1 MPSNTARWPVVTRGN
16 RYQMRPASAD
26 DRFDLA
32 AFIEANLPLASVPSI
47 PKVRLHVATPRSGL
61 YRLAMA
67 DDSDLMPPY
76 WAYPWPGGAVLAH
89 YLFDHPEE
97 VAGKRVVDLGTGS
110 GLVAIA
116 AMKCGAAQVLAIDID
131 AKAIAAARLNAH
143 ANDVEI
149 ETRLGDIIEDEPP
162 EADMI
167 LAGDV
172 FYDEALAER
181 VLPFLGRCRAA
192 GRDVLIGDPGRAPL
206 PATSLEKIAEYPVPD
221 FGGPARGTAANS
233 AVFRLR

>member
-1 MPSNTARWPVVTRGN
+1 
-16 RYQMRPASAD
+16 
-26 DRFDLA
+26 
-32 AFIEANLPLASVPSI
+32 
-47 PKVRLHVATPRSGL
+47 
-61 YRLAMA
+61 
-67 DDSDLMPPY
+67 
-76 WAYPWPGGAVLAH
+76 
-89 YLFDHPEE
+89 
-97 VAGKRVVDLGTGS
+97 
-110 GLVAIA
+110 
-116 AMKCGAAQVLAIDID
+116 
-131 AKAIAAARLNAH
+131 
-143 ANDVEI
+143 
-149 ETRLGDIIEDEPP
+149 
-162 EADMI
+162 MI

>member
-1 MPSNTARWPVVTRGN
+1 
-16 RYQMRPASAD
+16 MRPASAD
-26 DRFDLA
+26 DRLDLT
-32 AFIEANLPLASVPSI
+32 AFIEANLPLVSVPSI
-47 PKVRLHVATPRSGL
+47 PYVRLHMATPRSGL

-76 WAYPWPGGAVLAH
+76 WAYPWAGGAVLAR
-89 YLFDHPEE
+89 YLFDHSEV

-116 AMKCGAAQVLAIDID
+116 AMKCGAARALAIDID
-131 AKAIAAARLNAH
+131 AKAIAAARLNAD
-143 ANDVEI
+143 ANDVVI
-149 ETRLGDIIEDEPP
+149 ETRLGDIIEDAPP
-162 EADMI
+162 AADMI

-181 VLPFLGRCRAA
+181 VLPFLERCRTA
-192 GRDVLIGDPGRAPL
+192 GLDVLIGDPGRAPL
-206 PATSLEKIAEYPVPD
+206 PMSSLLRIADYAVPD
-221 FGGPARGTAANS
+221 FGGAKGGSTATS

>member
-1 MPSNTARWPVVTRGN
+1 
-16 RYQMRPASAD
+16 MRPASAD
-26 DRFDLA
+26 DRLDLT

-47 PKVRLHVATPRSGL
+47 PNVRLHMATPRSGL

-76 WAYPWPGGAVLAH
+76 WAYPWAGGAVLAR
-89 YLFDHPEE
+89 YLFDHSEE

-116 AMKCGAAQVLAIDID
+116 AMKCGAAHVLAIDID
-131 AKAIAAARLNAH
+131 AKAIAAAQLNAD
-143 ANDVEI
+143 ANDVVI
-149 ETRLGDIIEDEPP
+149 ETRLDNIIEDTPP
-162 EADMI
+162 AADVL
-167 LAGDV
+167 LAGDI

-181 VLPFLGRCRAA
+181 VLPFLERCRTA
-192 GRDVLIGDPGRAPL
+192 GLDVLIGDPGRAPL
-206 PATSLEKIAEYPVPD
+206 PMSSLLQIADYAVRD
-221 FGGPARGTAANS
+221 FGGAKGSSTATS